1 MPAKLT
7 SAILVAASLA
17 MAGCS
22 HNPYQPQSTAQYE
35 QHPHYGIH
43 HRKGH
48 SARHHSLS
56 PSNSSLYIY

>member
-17 MAGCS
+17 LAGCS
-22 HNPYQPQSTAQYE
+22 HNQSTAQYE
-35 QHPHYGIH
+35 QHAHYGVH